1 MCLKKIFTYLSNL
14 KNDLQVLQGKDLQVS
29 SSSSSTRMRIN
40 GGKVDEFELR
50 NSNSV
55 TRKRISE
62 TKEEE
67 PTVLIHKA
75 QNFAFGAKSPES

>member
-1 MCLKKIFTYLSNL
+1 
-14 KNDLQVLQGKDLQVS
+14 
-29 SSSSSTRMRIN
+29 MRIN

-55 TRKRISE
+55 TQKRISE

-67 PTVLIHKA
+67 PTVLTHTA
-75 QNFAFGAKSPES
+75 QSLGNWT